1 MTMLGITGV
10 EDLLQDDVKQCI
22 VDFKEA
28 SCKVWILTG
37 DKGATANQIGLSC
50 GVLSPVRQVYQI
62 DDIGPNCDVSL
73 WKGKDILISGQVI
86 TQLLVDKKAG
96 VSNLMDELLDCEG
109 LVVYRSSPSQ
119 KADIVRYVRNARKD
133 QITLAIG
140 DGANDVNMI
149 ESAHVG
155 IGIMGKEGN

>member
-1 MTMLGITGV
+1 MLGITGV

-50 GVLSPVRQVYQI
+50 GVLSPVRQIYQI

-109 LVVYRSSPSQ
+109 LVVYRSSPS
-119 KADIVRYVRNARKD
+119 
-133 QITLAIG
+133 
-140 DGANDVNMI
+140 
-149 ESAHVG
+149 
-155 IGIMGKEGN
+155 

>member
-1 MTMLGITGV
+1 MLGVTGV
-10 EDLLQDDVKQCI
+10 EDLLQNDVKQCI
-22 VDFKEA
+22 VDFKQA
-28 SCKVWILTG
+28 GCKVWILTG

-50 GVLSPVRQVYQI
+50 GVLSPMRQVFQI
-62 DDIGPNCDVSL
+62 DEIGPNADTSE

-86 TQLLVDKKAG
+86 TQLLEDKANK
-96 VSNLMDELLDCEG
+96 VNNYMDELLDTEG

-119 KADIVRYVRNARKD
+119 KADIVRYVKKARNH